1 MSSTQVNIVGS
12 VNSTA
17 NSQFR
22 IEFFSNTAQDGT
34 GHGEGQTYLGFV
46 NVTTDGSGNAA
57 FNTTLAAT
65 VSAGSFVSAT
75 ATKSNATFTTFTD
88 TSEFAQNAPAEYTV
102 IVDLNS
108 GPTIVTTGPS
118 VSTSTSTTNLVTN
131 GNFGTV
137 AAATPPAPWVES
149 GTAGNGSVV
158 LAAGDGRY
166 DWTAGSA
173 AGTTITQPLT
183 VPANTSNTT
192 VSTTNTATTT
202 TVVTTT
208 VTTADA
214 ITSIAFSMAWANSDT
229 SGGANNNNL
238 IVSYNGVTYAT
249 FQTFQAGTANAA
261 GLVGTWTYSNGATGP
276 ATTLSVTNEATGA
289 LTSVTI
295 NLPAGVTASGSLAF
309 RYTSGSTGA
318 GSDDLAIDNVV
329 ATSTK
334 TTTTSVTTVTTTA
347 DTADNNWTATYTE
360 NGPAVSIADTDS
372 SIFDN
377 ASANMVSA
385 AITLTN
391 QATGD
396 RLLVNGSAAAS
407 GTLASGIAWTRTDT
421 AVTLSG
427 SFTKAQ
433 YADAIELVQ
442 FENTTDTPSTTPRTI
457 NVTVNDGTS
466 DSNTAIA
473 TST

>member
-1 MSSTQVNIVGS
+1 M
-12 VNSTA
+12 
-17 NSQFR
+17 
-22 IEFFSNTAQDGT
+22 
-34 GHGEGQTYLGFV
+34 
-46 NVTTDGSGNAA
+46 
-57 FNTTLAAT
+57 
-65 VSAGSFVSAT
+65 
-75 ATKSNATFTTFTD
+75 
-88 TSEFAQNAPAEYTV
+88 
-102 IVDLNS
+102 DLNS
-108 GPTIVTTGPS
+108 GPTIVTTGLI

-137 AAATPPAPWVES
+137 ASATPPAPWVES

-229 SGGANNNNL
+229 SAGANNNNL

-249 FQTFQAGTANAA
+249 FETFQAGTTNAA
-261 GLVGTWTYSNGATGP
+261 GLVGAWTYSNGATGP

-289 LTSVTI
+289 LTPVTI
-295 NLPAGVTASGSLAF
+295 NLPAGVTASGSLVF

-334 TTTTSVTTVTTTA
+334 TTTTFGYHRNHHSRHGRQQLDSNLHRERPSRLDCRYRQLHFRQCQREYGERGDYAYQPGYWGSLAGQRIGCCQRHLGQRHCSGRARTRQLRCLVRSPRPSMPMLSSSFSSRTPPTHLRLHRVPSMSRSMTA
-347 DTADNNWTATYTE
+347 
-360 NGPAVSIADTDS
+360 PP
-372 SIFDN
+372 
-377 ASANMVSA
+377 
-385 AITLTN
+385 
-391 QATGD
+391 
-396 RLLVNGSAAAS
+396 
-407 GTLASGIAWTRTDT
+407 TRTQQ
-421 AVTLSG
+421 LRR
-427 SFTKAQ
+427 
-433 YADAIELVQ
+433 
-442 FENTTDTPSTTPRTI
+442 ST
-457 NVTVNDGTS
+457 
-466 DSNTAIA
+466 
-473 TST
+473 